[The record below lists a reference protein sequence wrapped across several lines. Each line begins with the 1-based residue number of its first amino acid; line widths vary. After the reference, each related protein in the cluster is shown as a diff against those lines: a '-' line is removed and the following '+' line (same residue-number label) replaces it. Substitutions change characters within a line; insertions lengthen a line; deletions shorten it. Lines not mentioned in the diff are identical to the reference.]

1 MAGHGEKLER
11 KQEQAI
17 AALLTEPTVEE
28 AARKARVS
36 YSSLKGWMQL
46 PEFASAYRAARAG
59 VLERVVAR
67 LVRACDGAVARLE
80 ENLDAANPHASNRAA
95 IAIIAST
102 LKGVEALDLRAEVD
116 DLKRQIEILR
126 KVDSDADR
134 ETRHCPSENGAAA
147 PGAPATADAEPG
159 AAGAGP

>member
-17 AALLTEPTVEE
+17 AALLTEATIED

-36 YSSLKGWMQL
+36 YSGLKGWMQL
-46 PEFASAYRAARAG
+46 PEFQSAYRAARAG

-80 ENLDAANPHASNRAA
+80 ENLDATANPHREQPSGDRHYRFHAEERRGGWIFGPRSM
-95 IAIIAST
+95 T
-102 LKGVEALDLRAEVD
+102 LSGRS
-116 DLKRQIEILR
+116 RF
-126 KVDSDADR
+126 
-134 ETRHCPSENGAAA
+134 
-147 PGAPATADAEPG
+147 
-159 AAGAGP
+159 